1 MDILDIVLKYIFI
14 FFILFMSGFMREGLV
29 SKKPKSEA
37 CSYTP
42 LKMISSLGLR
52 VSAFGNAVS
61 Y

>member
-1 MDILDIVLKYIFI
+1 
-14 FFILFMSGFMREGLV
+14 MSGFMREGLV

-37 CSYTP
+37 CSHTP